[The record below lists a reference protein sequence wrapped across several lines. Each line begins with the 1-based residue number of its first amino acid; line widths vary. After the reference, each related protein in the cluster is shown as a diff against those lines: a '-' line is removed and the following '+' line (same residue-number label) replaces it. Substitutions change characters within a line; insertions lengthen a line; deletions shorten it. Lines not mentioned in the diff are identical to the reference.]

1 VNEPESRANAS
12 GEGDYRDGVRRV
24 AAALR
29 DLHKTLIDVAKGDYE
44 QRNGPVGGPS
54 QLLNLVMFDPAFG
67 WMHVLSELMVDIDEL
82 LDVESLSARDA
93 AAVRFE
99 VERLISPA
107 EGESVPFTRHYVE
120 ALQSD
125 PDLVIEHAKVRRA
138 LTPLPQ
144 SEDAPDRPHRAVRA
158 EWSQRRTDA
167 RQRRLQNSRDKRIH

>member
-1 VNEPESRANAS
+1 MNEPDARGTA
-12 GEGDYRDGVRRV
+12 GRDDHRDDVRRV

-29 DLHKTLIDVAKGDYE
+29 DLHKALIEVAKADYE
-44 QRNGPVGGPS
+44 GRNGPVGGPS

-82 LDVESLSARDA
+82 LDVEVLGARDA

-99 VERLISPA
+99 VEQLISPA
-107 EGESVPFTRHYVE
+107 EGEASPFTRAYVD

-125 PDLVIEHAKVRRA
+125 PDLVIEHGKVRRA
-138 LTPLPQ
+138 LAPLPQ
-144 SEDAPDRPHRAVRA
+144 PEEAPERPHREVRS

-167 RQRRLQNSRDKRIH
+167 RQRRIRNDRDKRVH